1 MSKSASHGRALLTAA
16 LAGLALACTVP
27 AFAHSEHGK
36 PMHGGVVAEAGVFQ
50 GELVAAPAGLT
61 LHLYDHGA
69 PLPAAGATA
78 RLTVLAGAQKSEVA
92 LSPAG
97 ENRLTA
103 PAGTVLPKGA
113 KVVAAVKL
121 ADGRNGALR
130 SELK

>member
-1 MSKSASHGRALLTAA
+1 MTKSASRRRALLTAA
-16 LAGLALACTVP
+16 LAGLVLASTAP

-69 PLPAAGATA
+69 PVPAAGASA
-78 RLTVLAGAQKSEVA
+78 RLTVLAGGQKSELA
-92 LSPAG
+92 LAPAG
-97 ENRLTA
+97 ENRLAA

-121 ADGRNGALR
+121 ADGRSGALR
-130 SELK
+130 FELK